1 MFSTYLKS
9 VLIFNRSQ
17 NKAPNVILVYLLIS
31 LAWHHKFFTDFF
43 IHTGSFAEKLNYVL
57 LENNHQYFV
66 VLCFTLLFFILR
78 LSYLYFANKT
88 DQFIDADEPI
98 ETKIG
103 SDQLFTENKDVI
115 RLVALLDETKAQ
127 LAQAKEAEALARTD
141 KTIAIGQVL
150 SIQAE
155 LDLALADIA
164 ILSAS
169 NQELRSQ
176 FNEVAAN

>member
-1 MFSTYLKS
+1 MNF
-9 VLIFNRSQ
+9 
-17 NKAPNVILVYLLIS
+17 YLLIS
-31 LAWHHKFFTDFF
+31 APIIIIF
-43 IHTGSFAEKLNYVL
+43 IN
-57 LENNHQYFV
+57 
-66 VLCFTLLFFILR
+66 FIL
-78 LSYLYFANKT
+78 NKYSLLQSLT
-88 DQFIDADEPI
+88 GDRH
-98 ETKIG
+98 
-103 SDQLFTENKDVI
+103 QLFTENKDVI

-176 FNEVAAN
+176 FSEVAVS